1 MMLDRQITELK
12 EKVEEHE
19 KRISELEELI
29 ISKPEDFRKGISIKE
44 FVLDKKP
51 KSAVQK
57 TLAIGYYLEKYENMP
72 SFNVKDLEK
81 GFREAKEIV
90 PPNINDK
97 VNQNIMKGHIMELK
111 EKKEGLKSWNLT
123 NTGERFVENDFK
135 DLPKS

>member
-1 MMLDRQITELK
+1 MEASK
-12 EKVEEHE
+12 EIAEIEKRIQDHE